1 MSSAASRKEKS
12 KKYKRAPKLM
22 WDFRDFFVVFKR
34 TIFVFCFSHC
44 LFSFHRFGSP
54 FLSDSS
60 AFLGFRWNLFFRN
73 LCVFLACFLASQR
86 FCFCFYFLDA
96 FSSPRAEHALI
107 AFLTIYRSIQVLII
121 LWLGF
126 ASACCFSCHRCG
138 VPCVTNAL
146 WQSEEGGGWEGR
158 AQRLPLKRATTTAL
172 PFLSLLFDV
181 DKKNNGFAV
190 RLLLLLLFVIWF
202 FLSLLLLFFVILS
215 FFLLTMLSLF
225 FVARLLAVLF
235 ALLFLLVLFVL
246 LVRTKGNKQQS
257 TQPEKATKDTKQLK
271 QLKQLKNAK
280 EIYHPKSSSVNQ
292 DKGCS
297 SLTLFHS

>member
-12 KKYKRAPKLM
+12 KSPKLM

-138 VPCVTNAL
+138 VPASRMHFDNLKKEGVGRGGHSACPSNA
-146 WQSEEGGGWEGR
+146 QP
-158 AQRLPLKRATTTAL
+158 PLLCHFFLCCLMLTRRTT
-172 PFLSLLFDV
+172 V
-181 DKKNNGFAV
+181 
-190 RLLLLLLFVIWF
+190 LLLGCCCC
-202 FLSLLLLFFVILS
+202 
-215 FFLLTMLSLF
+215 FFLLYDSSYHCCSYSLSSY
-225 FVARLLAVLF
+225 R
-235 ALLFLLVLFVL
+235 
-246 LVRTKGNKQQS
+246 
-257 TQPEKATKDTKQLK
+257 
-271 QLKQLKNAK
+271 
-280 EIYHPKSSSVNQ
+280 SS
-292 DKGCS
+292 C
-297 SLTLFHS
+297 